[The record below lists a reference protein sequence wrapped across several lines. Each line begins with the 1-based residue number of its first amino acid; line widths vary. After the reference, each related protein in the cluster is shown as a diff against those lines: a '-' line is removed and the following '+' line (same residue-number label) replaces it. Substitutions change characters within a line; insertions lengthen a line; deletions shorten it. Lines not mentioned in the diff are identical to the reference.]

1 MEHPEKIWSN
11 TQHLNADI
19 CNSHLL
25 GGRGQLDLDL
35 GANEARLGHGEVQL
49 LPGGLV
55 DHAADLEVA
64 GIEQLELRGEMLKLW
79 IVQKYVD
86 SRIIRQIQRTLLCP
100 DVLKNSF
107 ISRVWIFNLGWRF
120 LPSKVA
126 SDTKFLG
133 RLWTDYAKNL
143 GDF

>member
-1 MEHPEKIWSN
+1 M
-11 TQHLNADI
+11 NADI

-35 GANEARLGHGEVQL
+35 GADEARLGHGKVQL

-107 ISRVWIFNLGWRF
+107 ISIVWIFKLGWRF

>member
-1 MEHPEKIWSN
+1 M
-11 TQHLNADI
+11 NADI

-35 GANEARLGHGEVQL
+35 GADEARLGHGKVQL

-107 ISRVWIFNLGWRF
+107 ISRVWIFKLGWRF